1 MKQFTLIA
9 AAALL
14 TCIQALAQTDVAPK
28 PGGGGGGT
36 GGGGAPREPQPPL
49 KVGVVDLSRIYD
61 KWVKVQDFTTD
72 LESQKAAQEAELG
85 KMEKEA
91 KEKMTIR
98 DTPGI
103 NIKIK
108 QSAHLEIVM
117 LKAKLEAQV
126 QLWNEQ
132 VKRSLE
138 EGIAKFFDEIQAEV
152 DAYAKEN
159 GYTLVLKTESG
170 PLSAEENKAAAGEK
184 IARRVVLS
192 CHSSLDITD
201 DVLVRLEEKYKK
213 EKAAMPKKEEPKKEE
228 PPMDG

>member
-1 MKQFTLIA
+1 MKRFALIA

-14 TCIQALAQTDVAPK
+14 TSLQVMAQTDVAPK
-28 PGGGGGGT
+28 PGGGGGGA

-49 KVGVVDLSRIYD
+49 KIGVVDLSRVYD
-61 KWVKVQDFTTD
+61 KWTKVKDFTDD
-72 LESQKAAQEAELG
+72 LEVQKAAQEVELA

-103 NIKIK
+103 NMKIK
-108 QSAHLEIVM
+108 QNAQIEIVQ
-117 LKAKLEAQV
+117 LKAKLEFMV
-126 QLWNEQ
+126 QMWNDQ
-132 VKRSLE
+132 VKRLLE
-138 EGIAKFFDEIQAEV
+138 EGIAKYFDEIQAEV

-170 PLSAEENKAAAGEK
+170 PLSGDENKAAGSGEK

-192 CHSSLDITD
+192 CHPSLDITD

-213 EKAAMPKKEEPKKEE
+213 EKAAGPKVPE
-228 PPMDG
+228 PPK